1 MMYNLLL
8 YDRLTID
15 SAASSFRRNITQV
28 AQDWHRTTRARGGY
42 FAGDFTITR
51 DDMTQGEMVDLY
63 NAAIGWRVVEKSYGI
78 TTWEGEI
85 MQMRLTLDGLT
96 WLRSM
101 DTARWHNRVKILWG
115 GGETAWGEDTD
126 STGLYGDSEYI
137 EQAPSMY
144 NQTAAEAR
152 RDRLLAQDA
161 YPRSRAQ
168 GGLVI
173 DPAREG
179 EADGLTVTCA
189 GHVFSMNRRHR
200 ETDTAPAN
208 ASAQVSTLVGE
219 SEFVTAGN
227 IDTNTLQVP
236 ISTGGT
242 PTPLWDLIEEIIVM
256 GDASGNEWAGGVY
269 ADREFDL
276 VAAETDVTHYWRN
289 GQLYDEAGS
298 SVLATHVKPD
308 ILVEIVGAPRGRI
321 LSGASTWDQ
330 PNRAYIEEVEFQ
342 APDKLRLIPR
352 LPRTVI

>member
-1 MMYNLLL
+1 MFNLLA
-8 YDRLTID
+8 YERLSIGT
-15 SAASSFRRNITQV
+15 FYETNITTF
-28 AQDWHRTTRARGGY
+28 ARDWQRTTRALGGY
-42 FAGDFTITR
+42 FTGDFTITR
-51 DDMTQGEMVDLY
+51 DDMTRGELVDLY
-63 NAAIGWRVVEKSYGI
+63 NAAIGWRVLESSYSI

-85 MQMRLTLDGLT
+85 TQLRLILDGVT

-115 GGETAWGEDTD
+115 GGETAWGENTD

-144 NQTAAEAR
+144 NLTAAEAR

-173 DPAREG
+173 DPAREA
-179 EADGLTVTCA
+179 EVDGLSVTCA
-189 GHVFSMNRRHR
+189 GYVFSMNRRHR

-219 SEFVTAGN
+219 SEFVTAGS
-227 IDTNTLQVP
+227 IETNTLQVP

-242 PTPLWDLIEEIIVM
+242 PTPLWDLAREIILM

-269 ADREFDL
+269 AGREFDL
-276 VAAETDVTHYWRN
+276 VAAETSVTHYWRD
-289 GQLYDEAGS
+289 GRLYD
-298 SVLATHVKPD
+298 LADNPILPTHAKPGM
-308 ILVEIVGAPRGRI
+308 LVEIVGAPRGRT
-321 LSGASTWDQ
+321 LPGAAVWDQ
-330 PNRAYIEEVEFQ
+330 PNRAYIDEVEFQ
-342 APDKLRLIPR
+342 APDKLRLVPR